1 MGSFDGFDKKD
12 FEVFHIEGLEER
24 MEALRSRLSPKLEDI
39 AQTLA
44 PDLAAQTG
52 EEMFVHVAKHA
63 RRSKNPPNDTWAAI
77 ANNKRGYKKLPHF
90 QIGLWEDKVFLWLAF
105 IYEAPNK
112 SDIASTFLDDFAE
125 VHQSIPSNYVLSKDH
140 TKNEDLPHN
149 EQNLERVLT
158 RFHDVKKGEFLVG
171 QRFEADERFLKDEQA
186 FIRAAKQTFETLLP
200 IYRKAMAAGS

>member
-1 MGSFDGFDKKD
+1 MGTFNGFDQKD

-24 MEALRSRLSPKLEDI
+24 MEILRSRLSPKLEDI
-39 AQTLA
+39 AETLA

-112 SDIASTFLDDFAE
+112 ESIAEAFLNDFVE
-125 VHQSIPSNYVLSKDH
+125 VTRTIPEHYVLSKDH
-140 TKNEDLPHN
+140 TKNEDITYN
-149 EQNLERVLT
+149 EDNLEKVLT
-158 RFHDVKKGEFLVG
+158 RFRDVKKGEFLVG
-171 QRFEADERFLKDEQA
+171 RRFDADDPLLTDEQA
-186 FIRAAKQTFETLLP
+186 FIQEAKQTFETLLP
-200 IYRKAMAAGS
+200 IYRKALAS